1 MNDSYNNRRVS
12 HSCACMRTSVS
23 NSQMPVKAVNMRA
36 YEAVTMAKRLERFA
50 NVEVK
55 GVINFI
61 NT

>member
-1 MNDSYNNRRVS
+1 
-12 HSCACMRTSVS
+12 MRTSVS